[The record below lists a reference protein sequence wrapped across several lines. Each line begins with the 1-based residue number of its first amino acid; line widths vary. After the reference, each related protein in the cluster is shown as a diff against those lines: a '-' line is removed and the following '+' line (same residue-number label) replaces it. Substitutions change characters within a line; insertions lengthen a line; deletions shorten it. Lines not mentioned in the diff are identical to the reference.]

1 MSTSS
6 ARHIVQ
12 PLTRRTMLEPEA
24 DVRTLPPWPS
34 HDWSASARRA
44 SDVDA
49 STAVRCPD
57 SIQRAARV
65 LGLTLA
71 VAALESGALT
81 VAWVRGLETVPP
93 AIQALSAY
101 SVMVDARP
109 VTLTV
114 FAGGERA
121 VWHATADQ
129 VRYDSVLWRRM
140 HLVNWN
146 DVPQPVRE
154 EGLERMLMRYRRILM
169 NPRVWDGMR
178 PGDWDQIPQPMRT
191 VAYRQMMAYWA
202 GYYDVGAAYGLTP
215 AHVADTLAAIVM
227 SESWFDHRGLLV
239 NRDGSRDIGLG
250 GASDF
255 ARQRLRQPVDCDA
268 FRRAVD
274 GLVARRGQR
283 RSRCRH
289 SSLQPWHRR
298 RTARRRLRVP
308 RGGPSAPL
316 AIHSQPG
323 WTARLGLRVASREA
337 DGTRGVALDRAISG
351 IGRATAT
358 VIQRPNTNLDLQR
371 FGRARRRSG
380 CSFLVG
386 SRK

>member
-12 PLTRRTMLEPEA
+12 PLARRTMLEPEA
-24 DVRTLPPWPS
+24 DVRTVPPWPS
-34 HDWSASARRA
+34 HDWSASAPRA

-49 STAVRCPD
+49 STAARCPG
-57 SIQRAARV
+57 SIQLAARV

-81 VAWVRGLETVPP
+81 FAWVRGLETVPP

-114 FAGGERA
+114 FAGGEHA

-129 VRYDSVLWRRM
+129 VRYDTVLWRRM

-169 NPRVWDGMR
+169 NPREWDGMR

-202 GYYDVGAAYGLTP
+202 GYYDVGAAYGLPP

-239 NRDGSRDIGLG
+239 YRDGSRDIGLG

-255 ARQRLRQPVDCDA
+255 ARQRLRQLHAVGVVDAAFADLDYYNPWIATRFVALWMGLLLDEASGDLDLAIRAYNRGIAAARHDA
-268 FRRAVD
+268 GSDYLAAV
-274 GLVARRGQR
+274 
-283 RSRCRH
+283 
-289 SSLQPWHRR
+289 HRR
-298 RTARRRLRVP
+298 RWQFIRNQA
-308 RGGPSAPL
+308 GPPA
-316 AIHSQPG
+316 
-323 WTARLGLRVASREA
+323 WDYVWR
-337 DGTRGVALDRAISG
+337 
-351 IGRATAT
+351 
-358 VIQRPNTNLDLQR
+358 
-371 FGRARRRSG
+371 RARQMEREEWPWIERSAASG
-380 CSFLVG
+380 VQPQ
-386 SRK
+386 R